1 VNGWPAQ
8 ESRFGRRGMVATV
21 NQLASQAGLRILRAG
36 GNAVD
41 AAVAAGAVLT
51 VVEPALGQLGGD
63 LFLLVYSAETGA
75 VVALNGSGAAPLG
88 ASREDYVALG
98 GIPEHGLLAA
108 TIPGLVDAWE
118 VAASRFGT
126 LPLGTLLAEAIDL
139 AQAGV
144 RISHRTGR
152 GFANQADVI
161 QRFPTTRRIFAPE
174 GTPLGPGDL
183 LVQRDLANTLTA
195 IAREGAATFYQGEV
209 AQRMLRFAAE
219 EGAPLAARDL
229 AEHRTLQLEPVST
242 RYRGVT
248 VFEQPP
254 VSHGLVVLLA
264 LNTLEQFD
272 LAAFGAGSAEAVHL
286 QVEAH
291 KLAIADRLAYLGDP
305 RFVRVPLGE
314 LLSKEHAQR
323 QAKRIEER
331 YAQPVLAP
339 AVEFSDTSYLCVV
352 DGAGNVVS
360 YIHSLMGNL
369 GCGQVLGD
377 TGVIFNNRMR
387 GFTLDP
393 ENPNVLAPGKRP
405 VHSLNS
411 YLVLQDGRPRLV
423 GGTPG
428 LYWQVQTNLQML
440 CNVVDF
446 AMDLQTAVDAPRWLM
461 GPATLLEQTELTL
474 EDRFR
479 AATIEGLRAKGH
491 RVEVGGAWTAGGSVQ
506 AIHIDSAKQ
515 LLEGATDPR
524 PGTGTVLSW

>member
-1 VNGWPAQ
+1 
-8 ESRFGRRGMVATV
+8 MVATV
-21 NQLASQAGLRILRAG
+21 NQLASQAGLRVLRQG

-41 AAVAAGAVLT
+41 AAIAAGAVLT
-51 VVEPALGQLGGD
+51 VVEPAIGQLGGD
-63 LFLLVYSAETGA
+63 VFLLVYSAETGQ
-75 VVALNGSGAAPLG
+75 VVALNGSGAAPL
-88 ASREDYVALG
+88 AAVREEYVALG
-98 GIPEHGLLAA
+98 GIPEHGLQAA

-139 AQAGV
+139 AQEGV
-144 RISHRTGR
+144 RISHRTAR
-152 GFANQADVI
+152 GFANQADLI

-174 GTPLGPGDL
+174 GTLLGPGDL

-195 IAREGAATFYQGEV
+195 IARDGAASFYQGEV
-209 AQRMLRFAAE
+209 AQRMLRFAHE
-219 EGAPLAARDL
+219 QGAPFAARDL
-229 AEHRTLQLEPVST
+229 AEHRTLQLDAVST
-242 RYRGVT
+242 RYRDLT

-254 VSHGLVVLLA
+254 VSQGLVMLLA

-272 LAAFGAGSAEAVHL
+272 LSAFGAGSAEAVHL

-314 LLSKEHAQR
+314 LLSREHAQR
-323 QAKRIEER
+323 QAERIEAR

-339 AVEFSDTSYLCVV
+339 AVEFSDTSYLCVA

-360 YIHSLMGNL
+360 YIHSLMGSM
-369 GCGQVLGD
+369 GCGVVLGD
-377 TGVIFNNRMR
+377 TGVLFNNRMR
-387 GFTLDP
+387 GFALDP

-411 YLVLQDGRPRLV
+411 YLVLQDGRPRWV

-428 LYWQVQTNLQML
+428 LYWQVQTNLQMV
-440 CNVVDF
+440 CNLIDF
-446 AMDLQTAVDAPRWLM
+446 GMDLQTAVDAPRWQM
-461 GPATLLEQTELTL
+461 GPATLLEQTELTV

-479 AATIEGLRAKGH
+479 PATVDGLRAKGH
-491 RVEVGGAWTAGGSVQ
+491 RVEVGGAWTAGGAVQ
-506 AIHIDSAKQ
+506 AIRLDPAKQ